1 LQLIQRNLANGK
13 NPVTHAIRRILQI
26 LYIHPGQMELMKQ
39 LILIVCLLAS
49 TYTYGQALR
58 DINYNYEYGASEDF
72 SFLMKPVRAGNQWG
86 IGYRLQLRDTSM
98 RISDYTIT
106 WEMRRDL
113 NEKDGS
119 PLSDSA
125 LSKTTSRSSITGN
138 MFIPVN
144 AQPAV
149 VVAKV
154 IHQPTRR
161 AWIFYRVLESNYPVT
176 YSLRK
181 EGQPVLQ
188 TFVSQTDILNLSG
201 TDPAII
207 SFYNDAFPVSQPPFS
222 ESQGRVSKGMKVD
235 SAFTLHPSQSFS
247 LSKKGLYLIQK
258 DTMAVEGLT
267 VRAEDDYP
275 RLGKIASLAGPMVYI
290 CTKQEFDRLSN
301 AKVDK
306 KQFDKVILG
315 ITNDT
320 DRARKLIRNYF
331 RRVELANQ
339 YFTSY
344 KEGWKSDR
352 GMIYIVFGVPD
363 QVYKFHDRE
372 VWYYDA
378 DLYKVNFTFLKSP
391 SLFDPDN
398 YVLIRDK
405 KYQQTWYEV
414 IDLWRNARF

>member
-1 LQLIQRNLANGK
+1 
-13 NPVTHAIRRILQI
+13 
-26 LYIHPGQMELMKQ
+26 MKQ
-39 LILIVCLLAS
+39 LIFIACLLGA
-49 TYTYGQALR
+49 TLVQGQALR
-58 DINYNYEYGASEDF
+58 DINYNYQYGASEDF
-72 SFLMKPVRAGNQWG
+72 SFLFKPVRAGNQWD

-98 RISDYTIT
+98 RISDYIIM
-106 WEMRRDL
+106 WEMRKDL
-113 NEKDGS
+113 NEKEGVS
-119 PLSDSA
+119 ISDSTI
-125 LSKTTSRSSITGN
+125 SKTVLRSGLAGGITV
-138 MFIPVN
+138 PVN
-144 AQPAV
+144 PQPEV
-149 VVAKV
+149 IVAKI

-161 AWIFYRVLESNYPVT
+161 AWIFYRVLESNYPVN

-181 EGQPVLQ
+181 ENQPVLQ
-188 TFVSQTDILNLSG
+188 PFLSQSDVINLAG
-201 TDPAII
+201 TDAATV
-207 SFYNDAFPVSQPPFS
+207 SYYNDAFPISQPPFS
-222 ESQGRVSKGMKVD
+222 ESQGRVSKGMVVD
-235 SAFTLHPSQSFS
+235 STFLISPLQSLS

-258 DTMAVEGLT
+258 DTTAVEGLA

-275 RLGKIASLAGPMVYI
+275 KLGKVASLAGPMVYI

-320 DRARKLIRNYF
+320 ERAKKLIRNYF

-352 GMIYIVFGVPD
+352 GMIYIVFGIPD

-372 VWYYDA
+372 VWYYDD